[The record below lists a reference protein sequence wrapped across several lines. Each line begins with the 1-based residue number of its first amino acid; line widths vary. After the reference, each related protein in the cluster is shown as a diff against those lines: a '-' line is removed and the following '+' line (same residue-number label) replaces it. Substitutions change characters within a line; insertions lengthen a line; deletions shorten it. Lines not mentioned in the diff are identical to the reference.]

1 MTSAPPRPDL
11 PMRAREIL
19 YHVVLEYVS
28 TGEPV
33 GSRTLSKKT
42 AIGLSPASIRN
53 VLADLE
59 ELGYLVQPHASA
71 GRIPTDRAFRLF
83 IDALMKVRS
92 LSELERARIQAQVES
107 SGAGV
112 LVARETVRF
121 LSELAGTV
129 AVAVAPRHEALTV
142 RAVRFVRTG
151 PGELLAVVVMSNGTV
166 QNRFLH
172 RGAVSDEDIGKAQ
185 MLLDDIIE
193 GRSLREL
200 RELFARRLASDAV
213 RADPFRLLVHELGSS
228 ALGDDEPVETEVLI
242 AGQSKLYEMP
252 DFSDPRGLKEVVAA
266 LGETG
271 QLAHLLDPTITGS
284 GVRVVVG
291 REIGDIGGGHIAIVT
306 ATYGDPHHPSGT
318 IGVIGPTRMDYPG
331 VVPLV
336 EATAE
341 ALSSVIAR
349 AHRDESRASLP
360 PTEDD

>member
-121 LSELAGTV
+121 
-129 AVAVAPRHEALTV
+129 
-142 RAVRFVRTG
+142 
-151 PGELLAVVVMSNGTV
+151 
-166 QNRFLH
+166 
-172 RGAVSDEDIGKAQ
+172 
-185 MLLDDIIE
+185 
-193 GRSLREL
+193 
-200 RELFARRLASDAV
+200 
-213 RADPFRLLVHELGSS
+213 
-228 ALGDDEPVETEVLI
+228 
-242 AGQSKLYEMP
+242 
-252 DFSDPRGLKEVVAA
+252 
-266 LGETG
+266 
-271 QLAHLLDPTITGS
+271 
-284 GVRVVVG
+284 
-291 REIGDIGGGHIAIVT
+291 
-306 ATYGDPHHPSGT
+306 
-318 IGVIGPTRMDYPG
+318 
-331 VVPLV
+331 
-336 EATAE
+336 
-341 ALSSVIAR
+341 
-349 AHRDESRASLP
+349 
-360 PTEDD
+360 

>member
-11 PMRAREIL
+11 PNRAREIL

-28 TGEPV
+28 AGEPV
-33 GSRTLSKKT
+33 GSRTLSKKS

-92 LSELERARIQAQVES
+92 LTDVERARIQAQVS
-107 SGAGV
+107 SSSMGLIG
-112 LVARETVRF
+112 ARETVSF

-129 AVAVAPRHEALTV
+129 AVAVAPRQEALTV
-142 RAVRFVRTG
+142 RTVRFVRTG
-151 PGELLAVVVMSNGTV
+151 PLELLAVVVMSNGTV

-172 RGAVSDEDIGKAQ
+172 RAAVSDEDIAKVQ
-185 MLLDDIIE
+185 MFLDDIIE

-200 RELFARRLASDAV
+200 RELFARRLNSEAV
-213 RADPFRLLVHELGSS
+213 RADPFRLLVHELGSA
-228 ALGDDEPVETEVLI
+228 ALGADEPTETEVVI

-271 QLAHLLDPTITGS
+271 QLAQLLDPSTIGA

-291 REIGDIGGGHIAIVT
+291 REAGDIGGGHIALVT

-336 EATAE
+336 EATAD

-349 AHRDESRASLP
+349 SQRDESRSSLP
-360 PTEDD
+360 HSDDD